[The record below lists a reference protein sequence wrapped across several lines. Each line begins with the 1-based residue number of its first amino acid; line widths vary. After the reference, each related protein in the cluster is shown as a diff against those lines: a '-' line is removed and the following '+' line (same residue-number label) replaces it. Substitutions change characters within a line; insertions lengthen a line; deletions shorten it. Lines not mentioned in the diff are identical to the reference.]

1 MKTAFS
7 FDPTVI
13 LNSSKKVFAHY
24 FYPFPISIDN
34 RAPTS
39 DYYNAQYLLPGGEP
53 SGTPPVGKHQ
63 ANGGYL
69 RTRPIGRPVNPAA
82 NWKLQD
88 LQTEV
93 AGAIAIGINGF
104 AMDLLSLADALSP
117 AGHFT
122 LLSQAASIVD
132 PRFVIAPMLDMS
144 SLTGLTPAQ
153 AVQIMQV
160 AATLPNMYRLPDK
173 RLVMMAFNA
182 SLQGLAWW
190 QSVITA
196 LDNLGIYTAFWP
208 VFLGAPSD
216 AGALDPIAAG
226 IGGWGT
232 AAPGPAAALQATC
245 VAARTAGYR
254 YMVPVLPQQFR
265 PKDNEFWE
273 SAGSA
278 AFRAAWTSAIAGA
291 ADAVQVVT
299 WSDFSESGQ
308 VQPYTDESL
317 ATNIGTGFAALN
329 AYYATWFVTG
339 SPPAIT
345 EDVLYWFY
353 RKMPSSAP
361 HPNQANAFK
370 IAPGETEVSIL
381 EVVSFLTMRGSVRI
395 AGINGAPPAAAPAG
409 VSVTSIPVPK
419 SGNPVIELMR
429 DGSPVFIGTCPVA
442 IGPNKAGTLD
452 LTYYCGSISTE
463 GAQ

>member
-1 MKTAFS
+1 MKTPFA
-7 FDPTVI
+7 FDPNVI
-13 LNSSKKVFAHY
+13 LNSPKKVFAHY
-24 FYPFPISIDN
+24 FYPFPLSFDN
-34 RAPTS
+34 KPAAS
-39 DYYNAQYLLPGGEP
+39 DYYNTQYLTVAGEAN
-53 SGTPPVGKHQ
+53 KH
-63 ANGGYL
+63 AAYGGYL
-69 RTRPIGRPVNPAA
+69 RTRPLGGLPYPATNA
-82 NWKLQD
+82 QWQLDNMQV
-88 LQTEV
+88 EV
-93 AGAIAIGINGF
+93 GNAIDIGISGF
-104 AMDLLSLADALSP
+104 AVDLLSYADAIS
-117 AGHFT
+117 ATGHFT
-122 LLSQAASIVD
+122 ALSKAAAAID
-132 PRFVIAPMLDMS
+132 ARFCVAPMLDMS
-144 SLTGLTPAQ
+144 ALTGLTAAQ

-160 AATLPNMYRLPDK
+160 AAALPNVYRLPDK

-208 VFLGAPSD
+208 VFLGAPSN
-216 AGALDPIAAG
+216 AGVLNPIAAG

-245 VAARTAGYR
+245 IAAHTAGYR
-254 YMVPVLPQQFR
+254 YMCPILPQQFR
-265 PKDNEFWE
+265 PKDSEFWE

-339 SPPAIT
+339 VQPVIT

-353 RKMPSSAP
+353 RKMPSTAP
-361 HPNQANAFK
+361 HPNQPNAFK

-381 EVVSFLTMRGSVRI
+381 EVVSFLTLPGGI
-395 AGINGAPPAAAPAG
+395 GINGALAVALSAAAPAG
-409 VSVTSIPVPK
+409 VSVQSIPAPK
-419 SGNPVIELMR
+419 SGNPVIGLMR
-429 DGSPVFIGTCPVA
+429 NGSPVFVSVCPVT

-452 LTYYCGSISTE
+452 LTYYSGSISTE